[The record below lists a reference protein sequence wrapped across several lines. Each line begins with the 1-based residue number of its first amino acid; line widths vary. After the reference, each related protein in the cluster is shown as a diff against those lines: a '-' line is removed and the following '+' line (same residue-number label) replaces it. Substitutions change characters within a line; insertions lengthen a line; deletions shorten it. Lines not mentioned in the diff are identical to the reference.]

1 MKAMIGQ
8 KHGAP
13 EVLQLR
19 EVKKPIPAEDEVLIK
34 VHAATVTQGDV
45 MLRKLHPMLAL
56 PMRLFGVKRK
66 KAIPQKLL

>member
-19 EVKKPIPAEDEVLIK
+19 EVKKPIPAEDEVLIR

-45 MLRKLHPMLAL
+45 MLRKLHPMLVLAYAHVW
-56 PMRLFGVKRK
+56 REK
-66 KAIPQKLL
+66 KEDPGT